1 MINNSNC
8 VRQERTELHK
18 VPAGDAFALQPL
30 IKCIFIFH
38 LNLLNAIKN
47 NSNTAHGI
55 QERFCI
61 KGFNQPI

>member
-1 MINNSNC
+1 
-8 VRQERTELHK
+8 
-18 VPAGDAFALQPL
+18 
-30 IKCIFIFH
+30 

-47 NSNTAHGI
+47 NSNTAHSI